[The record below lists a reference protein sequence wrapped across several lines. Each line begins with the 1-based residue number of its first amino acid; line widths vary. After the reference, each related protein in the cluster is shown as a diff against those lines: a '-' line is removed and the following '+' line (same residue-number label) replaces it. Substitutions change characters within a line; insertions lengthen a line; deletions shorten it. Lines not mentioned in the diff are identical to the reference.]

1 MAYKHKI
8 TTSIPFDSDTPNL
21 ALDSVIDFITNK
33 FIADTPALSVTKEI
47 AYDAEAYKGFPV
59 FSEESYER
67 GLVPVSKIVFL
78 GKHTNSLGLLLFC
91 TQNNKDGSVYY
102 DLHICIMPS
111 FDMMC
116 VTPAT
121 YGENYQSTPEA
132 CTYIY
137 HMLRGW
143 PEDHI
148 ETRLTWNVTPGDSEM
163 INMSIVSAGSAD
175 YGYAYIINSGNT
187 QYTQFH
193 IGFVKQ
199 GESALSMWWK
209 NNNAGIFDIDY
220 QYPLKAGVF
229 SPKKYNKKI
238 NAGYYP
244 NVYSVIADTTG
255 MDYLNDD
262 ISHKIMLI
270 GHGDR
275 MDGTICGLHQFFL
288 GNNQTLVNK
297 YMSNLACMQPTLENL
312 AGENKMKSYE
322 LWSGESFPH
331 LTGEQIFLR
340 QLMQP
345 LSLVAFTSVYRL
357 ALASLTTP
365 RAGTVYTTDTGTYIT
380 LIDNCVTYALKL
392 K

>member
-21 ALDSVIDFITNK
+21 ALDSVIDFITSK

-59 FSEESYER
+59 FSGESYYE

-78 GKHTNSLGLLLFC
+78 GKHTDSLGLLLFC
-91 TQNNKDGSVYY
+91 TQNVTNDNGVYY
-102 DLHICIMPS
+102 HLHICIMPS

-121 YGENYQSTPEA
+121 YGEDYQSTPDA
-132 CTYIY
+132 CIYIY
-137 HMLRGW
+137 RMLRGYLNK
-143 PEDHI
+143 HI
-148 ETRLTWNVTPGDSEM
+148 ETRLVWNVTPGDSGL

-193 IGFVKQ
+193 IGFVRQ

-209 NNNAGIFDIDY
+209 NNNAGLFDLDY

-229 SPKKYNKKI
+229 SPKKYNLVKVDTFFKPEDI
-238 NAGYYP
+238 L
-244 NVYSVIADTTG
+244 ADTSE

-262 ISHKIMLI
+262 ISHKIILI
-270 GHGDR
+270 GLGFGMDR
-275 MDGTICGLHQFFL
+275 IICGLHQFFL
-288 GNNQTLVNK
+288 GNNQTLLTGYASDLK
-297 YMSNLACMQPTLENL
+297 CMQPTLENL
-312 AGENKMKSYE
+312 AGDNKAKSYE

-340 QLMQP
+340 QLLQP

-380 LIDNCVTYALKL
+380 LLDNCVTYALKL

>member
-8 TTSIPFDSDTPNL
+8 TTSIPFDSATPNL

-47 AYDAEAYKGFPV
+47 AYDAEAYKGFPI
-59 FSEESYER
+59 FSGKSFDGGR
-67 GLVPVSKIVFL
+67 VPVSKIVFL
-78 GKHTNSLGLLLFC
+78 GKHTDSLGLLLFC
-91 TQNNKDGSVYY
+91 TKNGNHY

-121 YGENYQSTPEA
+121 YGENYQSSADA

-143 PEDHI
+143 PDNHI
-148 ETRLTWNVTPGDSEM
+148 ETRLVWNVTPGNSGL

-187 QYTQFH
+187 SYTQFH
-193 IGFVKQ
+193 IGFVRQ

-209 NNNAGIFDIDY
+209 NNNAGLFDIDY

-229 SPKKYNKKI
+229 SPKMYDTLATNRMDD
-238 NAGYYP
+238 
-244 NVYSVIADTTG
+244 VIADTDG
-255 MDYLNDD
+255 LDYLNDD
-262 ISHKIMLI
+262 IAHKIILI
-270 GHGDR
+270 GQYEFLDS
-275 MDGTICGLHQFFL
+275 MICGLHQFFL
-288 GNNQTLVNK
+288 GNNSTIVSAYL
-297 YMSNLACMQPTLENL
+297 SDLECMQPTLENL
-312 AGENKMKSYE
+312 AEDNKANSFE
-322 LWSGESFPH
+322 LWSGESIPH
-331 LTGEQIFLR
+331 ITGEQIFLR
-340 QLMQP
+340 QLHQP
-345 LSLVAFTSVYRL
+345 LSSLVAPTSVYRL

-365 RAGTVYTTDTGTYIT
+365 TAGTVYTTDTGTYIT
-380 LIDNCVTYALKL
+380 LLDNCVTYALKL
-392 K
+392 R

>member
-8 TTSIPFDSDTPNL
+8 TTSIPFDSATPNI
-21 ALDSVIDFITNK
+21 ALDSVIDFITSK

-59 FSEESYER
+59 FSEINYEN

-78 GKHTNSLGLLLFC
+78 GKHTDSLGLLLFC
-91 TQNNKDGSVYY
+91 TQNGIYY

-121 YGENYQSTPEA
+121 YGENYQSFADA

-137 HMLRGW
+137 RMLRGW
-143 PEDHI
+143 PKQHF
-148 ETRLTWNVTPGDSEM
+148 ETRLMWNVTPGDSGM

-187 QYTQFH
+187 SYTQFH
-193 IGFVKQ
+193 IGFIRQ

-209 NNNAGIFDIDY
+209 NNNAGLFDIDY

-229 SPKKYNKKI
+229 SPKTYNLSVDTYRAG
-238 NAGYYP
+238 NA
-244 NVYSVIADTTG
+244 IADTTG
-255 MDYLNDD
+255 LDYLNDD
-262 ISHKIMLI
+262 VAHKIVLI
-270 GHGDR
+270 GQYQY
-275 MDGTICGLHQFFL
+275 TNKIYCGLHQFFL
-288 GNNQTLVNK
+288 GNNTTLLEG
-297 YMSNLACMQPTLENL
+297 YQSNLGCLQPTLENL
-312 AGENKMKSYE
+312 AGENKARSYE
-322 LWSGESFPH
+322 LWSGESIPH
-331 LTGEQIFLR
+331 LTGGQIFLR
-340 QLMQP
+340 QLHQP
-345 LSLVAFTSVYRL
+345 LSLVALTSVYRL

-365 RAGTVYTTDTGTYIT
+365 TAGTVYTTDTGTYIT
-380 LIDNCVTYALKL
+380 LLDNCTTYALKL

>member
-47 AYDAEAYKGFPV
+47 AYDAETYKGFPV
-59 FSEESYER
+59 FSEEGYNN

-78 GKHTNSLGLLLFC
+78 GKHTDSLGLLLFC
-91 TQNNKDGSVYY
+91 TQRGIYY

-121 YGENYQSTPEA
+121 YGENYQSSANA
-132 CTYIY
+132 CKYIY
-137 HMLRGW
+137 RMLRAW
-143 PEDHI
+143 PYQHI
-148 ETRLTWNVTPGDSEM
+148 ETRLMWNVTPGDSGT

-187 QYTQFH
+187 SYTQFH
-193 IGFVKQ
+193 IGFVRQ

-209 NNNAGIFDIDY
+209 NNNAGLFDIDY

-229 SPKKYNKKI
+229 SPKTYNT
-238 NAGYYP
+238 NANNELSG
-244 NVYSVIADTTG
+244 VIADTTG

-262 ISHKIMLI
+262 VAHKIVLI
-270 GHGDR
+270 GQCDW
-275 MDGTICGLHQFFL
+275 ISNLYCGLHQFFL
-288 GNNQTLVNK
+288 GNNKIIYENG
-297 YMSNLACMQPTLENL
+297 YCSDFACMQPTLENL
-312 AGENKMKSYE
+312 AGNNKAKSYE
-322 LWSGESFPH
+322 LWSGESIPH
-331 LTGEQIFLR
+331 LTGGQIFLR

-365 RAGTVYTTDTGTYIT
+365 TAGTVYTTDTGTYIT
-380 LIDNCVTYALKL
+380 LLDNCVTYALKL

>member
-8 TTSIPFDSDTPNL
+8 TTSIPFDSDTPNI
-21 ALDSVIDFITNK
+21 ALDSVIDFITSK

-59 FSEESYER
+59 FSGEDYAD
-67 GLVPVSKIVFL
+67 GLAPVSKIVFL
-78 GKHTNSLGLLLFC
+78 GKHTDSLGLLLFC
-91 TQNNKDGSVYY
+91 TQNGVYY
-102 DLHICIMPS
+102 NLHICIMPS

-121 YGENYQSTPEA
+121 YGENYQSSADA
-132 CTYIY
+132 CGYIY

-143 PEDHI
+143 GDRYDRHF
-148 ETRLTWNVTPGDSEM
+148 ETRLRWDVTPGDSGM
-163 INMSIVSAGSAD
+163 INMNIVSAGSAD

-187 QYTQFH
+187 SYTQFH
-193 IGFVKQ
+193 IGFVRQ

-209 NNNAGIFDIDY
+209 NNNAGLFDIDY

-229 SPKKYNKKI
+229 SPKMYNTQTSSHDL
-238 NAGYYP
+238 GG
-244 NVYSVIADTTG
+244 VIADTTG

-262 ISHKIMLI
+262 IVHKIILI
-270 GHGDR
+270 GQHPDIGDVV
-275 MDGTICGLHQFFL
+275 CGLHQFFL
-288 GNNQTLVNK
+288 GNNKTLLTAYN
-297 YMSNLACMQPTLENL
+297 SDFESMQPTLKNL
-312 AGENKMKSYE
+312 AGNNKFRSYE
-322 LWSGESFPH
+322 LWSGESIPH

-340 QLMQP
+340 QLHQP
-345 LSLVAFTSVYRL
+345 LSLIALTSVYRL

-365 RAGTVYTTDTGTYIT
+365 TAGTVYTTDTGTYIT
-380 LIDNCVTYALKL
+380 LLDNCVTYALKL

>member
-8 TTSIPFDSDTPNL
+8 TTSIPFDSDTPNI
-21 ALDSVIDFITNK
+21 ALDSVIDFITSK
-33 FIADTPALSVTKEI
+33 FIADTPALRVTKEI

-59 FSEESYER
+59 FSGENYDK

-78 GKHTNSLGLLLFC
+78 GKHTDSLGLLLFC
-91 TQNNKDGSVYY
+91 TKNGVHY

-121 YGENYQSTPEA
+121 YGENYQSSAGA

-137 HMLRGW
+137 NMLRGF
-143 PEDHI
+143 PNRHI
-148 ETRLTWNVTPGDSEM
+148 ETRLMWNVTPGDSDM
-163 INMSIVSAGSAD
+163 INMSIVSAGSTD

-187 QYTQFH
+187 AYTQFH
-193 IGFVKQ
+193 IGFVRQ

-209 NNNAGIFDIDY
+209 NNNAGLFDIDY

-229 SPKKYNKKI
+229 SPKRYDWGTDSRNLS
-238 NAGYYP
+238 
-244 NVYSVIADTTG
+244 SVIADTTG

-262 ISHKIMLI
+262 IAHKIILI
-270 GHGDR
+270 GSR
-275 MDGTICGLHQFFL
+275 KENLVWMTCGLHQFFL
-288 GNNQTLVNK
+288 GNNSTLLSSYSDDLK
-297 YMSNLACMQPTLENL
+297 CMQPTLENL
-312 AGENKMKSYE
+312 AGDNKAKSYE
-322 LWSGESFPH
+322 LWSGESIPH

-340 QLMQP
+340 QLHQP
-345 LSLVAFTSVYRL
+345 LSLVALTSVYRL

-380 LIDNCVTYALKL
+380 LLDNCTTYALKL
-392 K
+392 R

>member
-21 ALDSVIDFITNK
+21 ALDSVIDFITSK

-59 FSEESYER
+59 FSGENYAD
-67 GLVPVSKIVFL
+67 GDVPVSKIVFL
-78 GKHTNSLGLLLFC
+78 GKHTDSLGLLLFC
-91 TQNNKDGSVYY
+91 TKNGVYY

-121 YGENYQSTPEA
+121 YGENYQSSANA
-132 CTYIY
+132 CGYIY

-143 PEDHI
+143 TTNHI
-148 ETRLTWNVTPGDSEM
+148 ETRLMWDVTPGDSGM
-163 INMSIVSAGSAD
+163 INMNIVSAGSAD

-187 QYTQFH
+187 RYTQFH
-193 IGFVKQ
+193 IGFVRQ

-209 NNNAGIFDIDY
+209 NNNAGLFDIDY

-229 SPKKYNKKI
+229 SPKRYNCETDSRSLD
-238 NAGYYP
+238 A
-244 NVYSVIADTTG
+244 VIADTTG

-262 ISHKIMLI
+262 IAHKIILI
-270 GHGDR
+270 GYRYEDFTW
-275 MDGTICGLHQFFL
+275 MTCGLHQFFL
-288 GNNQTLVNK
+288 GNNSMLLSS
-297 YMSNLACMQPTLENL
+297 YSDNLECMQPTLKNL
-312 AGENKMKSYE
+312 AGDNKARSYE
-322 LWSGESFPH
+322 LWSGESIPH

-340 QLMQP
+340 QLHQP
-345 LSLVAFTSVYRL
+345 LSLVALTSVYRL

-365 RAGTVYTTDTGTYIT
+365 TAGTVYTTDTGTYIT
-380 LIDNCVTYALKL
+380 LLDNCVTYALKL
-392 K
+392 N

>member
-59 FSEESYER
+59 FSRESFNG

-78 GKHTNSLGLLLFC
+78 GKHTDSLGLLLFC
-91 TQNNKDGSVYY
+91 TKNGVRY

-121 YGENYQSTPEA
+121 YGEDYQSHADA

-137 HMLRGW
+137 RMLRGW
-143 PEDHI
+143 PNRHI
-148 ETRLTWNVTPGDSEM
+148 ETRLMWNVTPGNSGM

-187 QYTQFH
+187 SYTQFH
-193 IGFVKQ
+193 IGFVRQ

-209 NNNAGIFDIDY
+209 NNNAGLFDIDY

-229 SPKKYNKKI
+229 SPK
-238 NAGYYP
+238 GYDTSAP
-244 NVYSVIADTTG
+244 NGLEYLIADTIG

-262 ISHKIMLI
+262 IAHKIILI
-270 GHGDR
+270 GT
-275 MDGTICGLHQFFL
+275 DGGGPNWFNCGLHQFFL
-288 GNNQTLVNK
+288 GNNQTLS
-297 YMSNLACMQPTLENL
+297 YAYESDIPCMQPTLSNL
-312 AGENKMKSYE
+312 AGDNKAKSYE
-322 LWSGESFPH
+322 LWSGESLPH

-340 QLMQP
+340 QLQQP
-345 LSLVAFTSVYRL
+345 LSLVAPTSVYRL

-380 LIDNCVTYALKL
+380 LLDNCTTYALKL
-392 K
+392 N

>member
-59 FSEESYER
+59 FSELNYDS

-78 GKHTNSLGLLLFC
+78 GKHTDSLGLLLFC
-91 TQNNKDGSVYY
+91 TQNGIHY

-111 FDMMC
+111 YDMMC

-121 YGENYQSTPEA
+121 YGEDYQSNEIA
-132 CTYIY
+132 CRYMW

-143 PEDHI
+143 PTRHI
-148 ETRLTWNVTPGDSEM
+148 ETRLVWNVTPGDSDM

-187 QYTQFH
+187 TYTQFH
-193 IGFVKQ
+193 IGFVRQ

-209 NNNAGIFDIDY
+209 NNNAGLFDFDY

-229 SPKKYNKKI
+229 SPKKYD
-238 NAGYYP
+238 NAAPIRLNY
-244 NVYSVIADTTG
+244 VIADTDG
-255 MDYLNDD
+255 LDYLNDD
-262 ISHKIMLI
+262 IAHKIILI
-270 GHGDR
+270 GQEEG
-275 MDGTICGLHQFFL
+275 GLTWVICGLHQFFL
-288 GNNQTLVNK
+288 GNNSVLISAYQ
-297 YMSNLACMQPTLENL
+297 SNLNPMQPTLQNL
-312 AGENKMKSYE
+312 AGDNKSRSYE
-322 LWSGESFPH
+322 LWSGESIPH
-331 LTGEQIFLR
+331 LTEGQIFLR
-340 QLMQP
+340 QLHQP
-345 LSLVAFTSVYRL
+345 LSLVALTSVYRL

-365 RAGTVYTTDTGTYIT
+365 TAGTVYTTDTGTYIT
-380 LIDNCVTYALKL
+380 LLDNCVTYALKL

>member
-8 TTSIPFDSDTPNL
+8 TTSIPFDSATPNI

-59 FSEESYER
+59 FSGKSYSN

-78 GKHTNSLGLLLFC
+78 GKHTDSLGLLLFC
-91 TQNNKDGSVYY
+91 TQNGIYY

-111 FDMMC
+111 YDMMC

-121 YGENYQSTPEA
+121 YGDNYQSNADA

-143 PEDHI
+143 PKDHI
-148 ETRLTWNVTPGDSEM
+148 ETRLMWNVTPGDSDM

-187 QYTQFH
+187 SYTQFH
-193 IGFVKQ
+193 IGFVRQ

-209 NNNAGIFDIDY
+209 NNNAGLFDIDY

-229 SPKKYNKKI
+229 SPKTYNKEGNNSI
-238 NAGYYP
+238 DNI
-244 NVYSVIADTTG
+244 IADTDG
-255 MDYLNDD
+255 LDYLNDD
-262 ISHKIMLI
+262 IAHKIILI
-270 GHGDR
+270 GNNHEGILR
-275 MDGTICGLHQFFL
+275 LPCGLHQFFL
-288 GNNQTLVNK
+288 GNNSTILFA
-297 YMSNLACMQPTLENL
+297 YTSNLTSMQPTLENL
-312 AGENKMKSYE
+312 ANTNKARSFE
-322 LWSGESFPH
+322 LWSGESIPH
-331 LTGEQIFLR
+331 INGNQIFLR
-340 QLMQP
+340 QLHQP
-345 LSLVAFTSVYRL
+345 LSSLGALTSVYRL

-365 RAGTVYTTDTGTYIT
+365 TAGTVYTTDTGTYIT
-380 LIDNCVTYALKL
+380 LLNNCVTYALKL
-392 K
+392 N

>member
-8 TTSIPFDSDTPNL
+8 TTSIPFDSATPNI
-21 ALDSVIDFITNK
+21 ALDSAIDFITNK

-59 FSEESYER
+59 FSMENFCD

-78 GKHTNSLGLLLFC
+78 GKHTDSLGLLLFC
-91 TQNNKDGSVYY
+91 TKSGIYY
-102 DLHICIMPS
+102 HLHICIMPS

-121 YGENYQSTPEA
+121 YGENYQSFADA
-132 CTYIY
+132 CTYIW

-143 PEDHI
+143 PDDHI
-148 ETRLTWNVTPGDSEM
+148 ETRLMWNVTPGDSGI

-187 QYTQFH
+187 SYTQFH
-193 IGFVKQ
+193 IGFVRQ

-209 NNNAGIFDIDY
+209 NNNAGLFDIDY

-229 SPKKYNKKI
+229 SPKMYNDQAAYGI
-238 NAGYYP
+238 I
-244 NVYSVIADTTG
+244 IADTTG

-262 ISHKIMLI
+262 VAHKILLI
-270 GHGDR
+270 GSSNSSIGLLA
-275 MDGTICGLHQFFL
+275 CGLHRFFL
-288 GNNQTLVNK
+288 GINDNYNGNMNTYN
-297 YMSNLACMQPTLENL
+297 YNLDCMQPTLKNL
-312 AGENKMKSYE
+312 AGDNKAESFE
-322 LWSGESFPH
+322 LWSGESIPH

-340 QLMQP
+340 QLLQP
-345 LSLVAFTSVYRL
+345 LSLIAFTSVYRL

-365 RAGTVYTTDTGTYIT
+365 TAGTVYTTDTGTYIT
-380 LIDNCVTYALKL
+380 LLDNCVTYALKL
-392 K
+392 E

>member
-8 TTSIPFDSDTPNL
+8 TTSIPFDSATPNI

-59 FSEESYER
+59 FSERSYVN

-78 GKHTNSLGLLLFC
+78 GKHTDSLGLLLFC
-91 TQNNKDGSVYY
+91 TQNDIYY

-111 FDMMC
+111 YNMMC

-121 YGENYQSTPEA
+121 YGENYQSSADA

-137 HMLRGW
+137 RMLRGW
-143 PEDHI
+143 PGKHI
-148 ETRLTWNVTPGDSEM
+148 ETRLMWNVTPSDLDT

-187 QYTQFH
+187 SYTQFH
-193 IGFVKQ
+193 IGFIRQ

-209 NNNAGIFDIDY
+209 NNNAGLFDIDY

-229 SPKKYNKKI
+229 SPKLYNTITSNYLDK
-238 NAGYYP
+238 
-244 NVYSVIADTTG
+244 VIADTDG
-255 MDYLNDD
+255 LDYLNDS
-262 ISHKIMLI
+262 IVHKIILI
-270 GHGDR
+270 GQESWTSDI
-275 MDGTICGLHQFFL
+275 ICGLHQFFL
-288 GNNQTLVNK
+288 GNNSTLLLP
-297 YMSNLACMQPTLENL
+297 YESNFNSMQPTIENF
-312 AGENKMKSYE
+312 AGNNKAKSFE
-322 LWSGESFPH
+322 LWSDESIPH
-331 LTGEQIFLR
+331 ITEGQIFLR
-340 QLMQP
+340 QLHQP
-345 LSLVAFTSVYRL
+345 LSPLGALTSVYRL
-357 ALASLTTP
+357 ALVSLTTP
-365 RAGTVYTTDTGTYIT
+365 TAGTVYTTDIGTYIT
-380 LIDNCVTYALKL
+380 LLDNCVTYALKL

>member
-21 ALDSVIDFITNK
+21 ALDSVIDFITSK

-59 FSEESYER
+59 FSGERYEGGR
-67 GLVPVSKIVFL
+67 VPVSKIVFL
-78 GKHTNSLGLLLFC
+78 GKHTDSLGLLLFC
-91 TQNNKDGSVYY
+91 TKNGIHY

-121 YGENYQSTPEA
+121 YGENYQSSADA

-137 HMLRGW
+137 RMLRGW
-143 PEDHI
+143 PDEHI
-148 ETRLTWNVTPGDSEM
+148 ETRLMWNVTPGNSGM

-187 QYTQFH
+187 SYTQFH
-193 IGFVKQ
+193 IGFVRQ

-209 NNNAGIFDIDY
+209 NNNAGLFDIDY

-229 SPKKYNKKI
+229 SPKMYDITTDNNI
-238 NAGYYP
+238 S
-244 NVYSVIADTTG
+244 SVIADTDG
-255 MDYLNDD
+255 LDYLNDD
-262 ISHKIMLI
+262 IAHKIILI
-270 GHGDR
+270 GNNA
-275 MDGTICGLHQFFL
+275 TFSWLFCGLHQFFL
-288 GNNQTLVNK
+288 GNNSTRSEDSYKSDLD
-297 YMSNLACMQPTLENL
+297 CMQPTLENL
-312 AGENKMKSYE
+312 AGDNKARSFE
-322 LWSGESFPH
+322 LWSGESIPH
-331 LTGEQIFLR
+331 ITGEQIFLR
-340 QLMQP
+340 QLHQP
-345 LSLVAFTSVYRL
+345 LSSSGALTSVYRL

-365 RAGTVYTTDTGTYIT
+365 TAGTVYTTDTGTYIT
-380 LIDNCVTYALKL
+380 LLDNCTTYALKL
-392 K
+392 R

>member
-8 TTSIPFDSDTPNL
+8 TTSIPFDSATPNI

-59 FSEESYER
+59 FSGKSYNN

-78 GKHTNSLGLLLFC
+78 GKHTDSLGLLLFC
-91 TQNNKDGSVYY
+91 TQNGIYY

-111 FDMMC
+111 YDMMC

-121 YGENYQSTPEA
+121 YGDNYQSNADA

-137 HMLRGW
+137 RMLRGW
-143 PEDHI
+143 PKDHI
-148 ETRLTWNVTPGDSEM
+148 ETRLVWNVTPGDSDM

-187 QYTQFH
+187 SYTQFH
-193 IGFVKQ
+193 IGFVRQ

-209 NNNAGIFDIDY
+209 NNNAGLFDIDY

-229 SPKKYNKKI
+229 SPKTYNKEGNNSI
-238 NAGYYP
+238 DNI
-244 NVYSVIADTTG
+244 IADTDG
-255 MDYLNDD
+255 LDYLNDD
-262 ISHKIMLI
+262 IAHKIILI
-270 GHGDR
+270 GNNR
-275 MDGTICGLHQFFL
+275 DGILWVPCGLHQFFL
-288 GNNQTLVNK
+288 GNNSTILSA
-297 YMSNLACMQPTLENL
+297 YSSNLTSMQPTLENL
-312 AGENKMKSYE
+312 ANTNKARSFE
-322 LWSGESFPH
+322 LWSGESIPH
-331 LTGEQIFLR
+331 INGNQIFLR
-340 QLMQP
+340 QLHQP
-345 LSLVAFTSVYRL
+345 LSSLGALTSVYRL

-365 RAGTVYTTDTGTYIT
+365 TAGTVYTTDTGTYIT
-380 LIDNCVTYALKL
+380 LLNNCVTYALKL
-392 K
+392 N

>member
-8 TTSIPFDSDTPNL
+8 TTSIPFDSDTPNI
-21 ALDSVIDFITNK
+21 ALDSVIDFITSK

-59 FSEESYER
+59 FSEENYAD

-78 GKHTNSLGLLLFC
+78 GKHTDSLGLLLFC
-91 TQNNKDGSVYY
+91 TQNGVYY

-121 YGENYQSTPEA
+121 YGDNYQSTADA

-143 PEDHI
+143 PQDQRHI
-148 ETRLTWNVTPGDSEM
+148 ETRLVWDVTPGDSDM
-163 INMSIVSAGSAD
+163 INMNIVSAGSAD

-187 QYTQFH
+187 SYTQFH
-193 IGFVKQ
+193 IGFVRQ

-209 NNNAGIFDIDY
+209 NNNAGLFDIDY

-229 SPKKYNKKI
+229 SPKMYNASI
-238 NAGYYP
+238 HSNDEI
-244 NVYSVIADTTG
+244 IADTTG
-255 MDYLNDD
+255 MDYLNDS
-262 ISHKIMLI
+262 IAHKIILI
-270 GHGDR
+270 GQYPDIGSLQ
-275 MDGTICGLHQFFL
+275 CGLHQFFL
-288 GNNQTLVNK
+288 GNNSILTQG
-297 YMSNLACMQPTLENL
+297 YASDFASMQPTLSNL
-312 AGENKMKSYE
+312 AGKNKDKSYE
-322 LWSGESFPH
+322 LWSGESIPH
-331 LTGEQIFLR
+331 ITGEQIFLR
-340 QLMQP
+340 QLHQP
-345 LSLVAFTSVYRL
+345 LSLVALTSVYRL

-365 RAGTVYTTDTGTYIT
+365 TAGTVYTTDTGTYIT
-380 LIDNCVTYALKL
+380 LLDNCTTYALKL
-392 K
+392 N

>member
-8 TTSIPFDSDTPNL
+8 TTSIPFDSATPNI

-59 FSEESYER
+59 FSGKSYSN

-78 GKHTNSLGLLLFC
+78 GKHTDSLGLLLFC
-91 TQNNKDGSVYY
+91 TQNGIYY

-111 FDMMC
+111 YDMMC

-121 YGENYQSTPEA
+121 YGDNYQSNADA

-143 PEDHI
+143 PKDHI
-148 ETRLTWNVTPGDSEM
+148 ETRLMWNVTPGDSDM

-187 QYTQFH
+187 SYTQFH
-193 IGFVKQ
+193 IGFVRQ

-209 NNNAGIFDIDY
+209 NNNAGLFDIDY

-229 SPKKYNKKI
+229 SPKTYNKEGNNSI
-238 NAGYYP
+238 DNI
-244 NVYSVIADTTG
+244 IADTDG
-255 MDYLNDD
+255 LDYLNDD
-262 ISHKIMLI
+262 IAHKIILI
-270 GHGDR
+270 SNNH
-275 MDGTICGLHQFFL
+275 DGIPRLLCGLHQFFL
-288 GNNQTLVNK
+288 GNNSTILSA
-297 YMSNLACMQPTLENL
+297 YSSNLTSMQPTLENL
-312 AGENKMKSYE
+312 ANTNKARSFE
-322 LWSGESFPH
+322 LWSGESIPH
-331 LTGEQIFLR
+331 INGNQIFLR
-340 QLMQP
+340 QLHQP
-345 LSLVAFTSVYRL
+345 LSSLGALTSVYRL

-365 RAGTVYTTDTGTYIT
+365 TAGTVYTTDTGTYIT
-380 LIDNCVTYALKL
+380 LLDNCVTYALKL
-392 K
+392 N